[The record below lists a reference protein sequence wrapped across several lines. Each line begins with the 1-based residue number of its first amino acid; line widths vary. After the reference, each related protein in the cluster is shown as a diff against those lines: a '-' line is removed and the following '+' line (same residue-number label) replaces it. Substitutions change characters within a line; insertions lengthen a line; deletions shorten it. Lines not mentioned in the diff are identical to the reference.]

1 MKWSNL
7 LKGAMRNTTRP
18 TGKAKTIPMKW
29 KLISSTLLAVTT
41 ATIPIQAQQN
51 PAQKKQF
58 ITNLMSKMTLDEKIG
73 QLNLLTSDMDVTG
86 PFMKPGYKKDIES
99 GLCGAIF
106 NAYTPQYTRQL
117 QEMAVKT
124 RLKIP
129 LLFGYDVIH
138 GHKTI
143 FPIPLGEACTWDMSL
158 MEKSARIAAREASA
172 DGLHWTYSPMVDIAR
187 DPRWGRVAEGVGED
201 TWYGAQVA
209 KAKVK
214 GYQGT
219 DLSANNTILAC
230 VKHFALYGAI
240 EAGRDYNSVDM
251 SRRRMYQDYLPPY
264 KAAIDAGV
272 ATVMTSFN
280 DIDGIPATGNKWLLT
295 DLLRKQW
302 GFKGFVVTDYTAI
315 NEMINHSVAKDEAE
329 AGALALNAGV
339 DMDMQGGIYAGQLK
353 RLLQQKKI
361 TQRQIDTAVYRILA
375 AKYDLGLFQDPFR
388 YCDTMRARRE
398 IMSPEH
404 LQAAREIAQR
414 SIVLLKN
421 ETQLLPLKKSGTI
434 ALIGPLANSQRDM
447 IGNWSAAGDASKAV
461 TLLQGIK
468 NKLGDGVKVL
478 HAPGAYITSDTAM
491 LKKAYQ
497 KPRVEAQ
504 DTANAAQ
511 MITDAVELA
520 KQSDVVIMALGESQG
535 MTGEAASRSNIS
547 IPENQQQL
555 LKAVHA
561 TGKPIALVLMN
572 GRPLTLEWEDAHIP
586 SILETWFLGTEAGNA
601 IADVLFGDYNPSG
614 KITMTFP
621 RNVGQV
627 PIYYNHRATGRPL
640 DPNNKYTSKYLDVS
654 NEPLYPF
661 GYGLSYTKFTYSAPQ
676 IDKHELKASE
686 HLNVSVTVSNTGN
699 YDGEEVV
706 QLYIRDKTASVTR
719 PVKELKGF
727 KKIMLKKGDSTTV
740 SFIITADDL
749 KFYDKDMKWTYEPG
763 DFTVFVGTN
772 SRDAQGVDFTLLP

>member
-1 MKWSNL
+1 MKRNL
-7 LKGAMRNTTRP
+7 IA
-18 TGKAKTIPMKW
+18 
-29 KLISSTLLAVTT
+29 LILLASVS
-41 ATIPIQAQQN
+41 TIPIQAQQN
-51 PAQKKQF
+51 QSQKKQF
-58 ITNLMSKMTLDEKIG
+58 INNLLQKMTLEEKIG

-86 PFMKPGYKKDIES
+86 PFMKPGYKKDIEA

-143 FPIPLGEACTWDMSL
+143 FPIPLGEACTWDL
-158 MEKSARIAAREASA
+158 ALLEKSARIAAQEASA

-201 TWYGAQVA
+201 TWYGVQVA

-251 SRRRMYQDYLPPY
+251 SRRRMFQDYLPPY
-264 KAAIDAGV
+264 KAAIDAG
-272 ATVMTSFN
+272 AASVMTSFN

-295 DLLRKQW
+295 ELLRKQW

-315 NEMINHSVAKDEAE
+315 NEMINHSVAKDEFE

-339 DMDMQGGIYAGQLK
+339 DMDMQGGVYAGQLK

-361 TQRQIDTAVYRILA
+361 TQRQIDTAVYRVLA

-388 YCDTMRARRE
+388 YCDTTRARQE
-398 IMSPEH
+398 IMSTAN

-414 SIVLLKN
+414 AIVLLKN
-421 ETQLLPLKKSGTI
+421 ENQLLPLKKQGTI

-461 TLLQGIK
+461 TLLQGIN
-468 NKLGDGVKVL
+468 NKVGNSVKVVY
-478 HAPGAYITSDTAM
+478 APGAYVTSDTAM

-497 KPRVEAQ
+497 KPRIEAQ

-511 MITDAVELA
+511 MLEDAVALA
-520 KQSDVVIMALGESQG
+520 RQSDLVIMALGESQG
-535 MTGEAASRSNIS
+535 MSGEAASRSDIG

-555 LKAVHA
+555 LKAVYA
-561 TGKPIALVLMN
+561 TGKPVVLVLMN
-572 GRPLTLEWEDAHIP
+572 GRPLALEWEDAHIP
-586 SILETWFLGTEAGNA
+586 GILETWFLGTEAGNA
-601 IADVLFGDYNPSG
+601 IADVLFGDYNPAG

-621 RNVGQV
+621 RNAGQI
-627 PIYYNHRATGRPL
+627 PIYYNHRSTGRPL

-661 GYGLSYTKFTYSAPQ
+661 GYGLSYTKFSYSAPK
-676 IDKHELKASE
+676 IDKQQLKVSE
-686 HLNVSVTVSNTGN
+686 QLHVSVNVSNTGN

-706 QLYIRDKTASVTR
+706 QLYIRDKAGSVTR

-727 KKIMLKKGDSTTV
+727 KKIALKKGEHTSV
-740 SFIITADDL
+740 SFTVTTEDL
-749 KFYDKDMKWTYEPG
+749 KFYDKDMRWTYEPG

-772 SRDAQGVDFTLLP
+772 SRDAQGADFTLLP

>member
-1 MKWSNL
+1 M
-7 LKGAMRNTTRP
+7 
-18 TGKAKTIPMKW
+18 IW
-29 KLISSTLLAVTT
+29 KLIGGTLLACVII
-41 ATIPIQAQQN
+41 TIVPTQAQQR
-51 PAQKKQF
+51 PSQKKQF
-58 ITNLMSKMTLDEKIG
+58 ITNLMAKMTLDEKIG

-158 MEKSARIAAREASA
+158 LEKSARIAAQEASA

-201 TWYGAQVA
+201 TWYGTQVA

-214 GYQGT
+214 GYQGS
-219 DLSANNTILAC
+219 DLAATNTVLAC

-264 KAAIDAGV
+264 KAAVDAGV

-295 DLLRKQW
+295 ELLRKEW
-302 GFKGFVVTDYTAI
+302 GFSGFVVTDYTAI
-315 NEMINHSVAKDEAE
+315 NEMINHGVGKDEYE
-329 AGALALNAGV
+329 VGGLALNAGV
-339 DMDMQGGIYAGQLK
+339 DMDMQGGVYAGQLK
-353 RLLQQKKI
+353 RLLQQKKV
-361 TQRQIDTAVYRILA
+361 TQSQIDSAVYRVLA

-388 YCDTMRARRE
+388 YCDTARAKQE
-398 IMSPEH
+398 IMNPEN
-404 LQAAREIAQR
+404 LQDAREIAQR

-421 ETQLLPLKKSGTI
+421 ETQLLPLKKQGTI

-461 TLLQGIK
+461 TLLQGIQ

-478 HAPGAYITSDTAM
+478 TAPGAYITSDTGL

-497 KPRVEAQ
+497 KARIEAQ

-511 MITDAVELA
+511 MLTDAVALA
-520 KQSDVVIMALGESQG
+520 KQADVVIMALGESQG

-555 LKAVHA
+555 LKAVQA
-561 TGKPIALVLMN
+561 TGKPVVLVLMN
-572 GRPLTLEWEDAHIP
+572 GRPLTLEWEDANIP

-627 PIYYNHRATGRPL
+627 PIYYNHRSTGRPL

-661 GYGLSYTKFTYSAPQ
+661 GYGLSYTKFNYGAPQ
-676 IDKHELKASE
+676 LDKQQLKASE
-686 HLNVSVTVSNTGN
+686 QLRVSVEVNNTGD

-727 KKIMLKKGDSTTV
+727 EKIALKKGESRTV
-740 SFIITADDL
+740 SFTITMDDL
-749 KFYDKDMKWTYEPG
+749 KFYNKDMKWTYEPG

-772 SRDAQGVDFTLLP
+772 SRDAQGVDFTLQP